1 MTAEQ
6 REQII
11 IMLNQGHGYKKI
23 AAVLGISQNTV
34 KSCMK
39 KLKNSPQNETDF
51 CKACGKKIDQ
61 IEGRKRIIFC
71 CRECRQK
78 WWNSHLDQVQQKAIY
93 SFTCAHCGKE
103 FTAYGNDHRK
113 YCSRQCYIN
122 ERFH

>member
-39 KLKNSPQNETDF
+39 KLKNSPQNEMDQ

-61 IEGRKRIIFC
+61 IG
-71 CRECRQK
+71 
-78 WWNSHLDQVQQKAIY
+78 
-93 SFTCAHCGKE
+93 
-103 FTAYGNDHRK
+103 
-113 YCSRQCYIN
+113 
-122 ERFH
+122 